1 MITATFYTEI
11 ISSCSTP
18 LSHPNGYIIPYNDT
32 MEGATITFSCQNS
45 CTCQGGLLD
54 QSSLELHTAVCT
66 SDGDWEPN
74 PADFCSS
81 KGYFLAQCIN
91 CTGVNFFA
99 ESAVEMRSDQPVT
112 VVVMTSVF
120 AFLVC
125 SVFIFIIGFVCGH
138 CFSQKFRRPIQANNQ
153 PSTDTPAPIYEVVQI
168 QEQER
173 DLEMKENVA

>member
-1 MITATFYTEI
+1 
-11 ISSCSTP
+11 
-18 LSHPNGYIIPYNDT
+18 
-32 MEGATITFSCQNS
+32 MEEATITFSCQNS
-45 CTCQGGLLD
+45 CTCQGGLLG

-81 KGYFLAQCIN
+81 MGYFLAQCIN
-91 CTGVNFFA
+91 CTGINFFA
-99 ESAVEMRSDQPVT
+99 ENAVEMRNDQPVT
-112 VVVMTSVF
+112 VVVVTSVF
-120 AFLVC
+120 VFLVC

-153 PSTDTPAPIYEVVQI
+153 PSTDIPAPIYEVVQI

-173 DLEMKENVA
+173 DLEMKENVAYM